1 MPWYNTTKEKNKKQ
15 LDKKAKTQ
23 SEIIL
28 EWFQK
33 NPKEAATPFEVQDA
47 CKLTCP
53 ITSVRRALSDLTAD
67 GLLVKTNEKIVE
79 RFGISNYRWTLN
91 N

>member
-23 SEIIL
+23 AETIL

-33 NPKEAATPFEVQDA
+33 NPKEAATPLEVQEA
-47 CKLTCP
+47 CNPKWLT
-53 ITSVRRALSDLTAD
+53 TSVRRAMTDLTAE
-67 GLLVKTNEKIVE
+67 GKLVKTDEKVVE
-79 RFGISNYRWTLN
+79 RYGKSNYRWTLN

>member
-1 MPWYNTTKEKNKKQ
+1 MVWYNTTKEKNKKQ

-28 EWFQK
+28 EWFKK
-33 NPKEAATPFEVQDA
+33 NPKEAATPFEVLDA

-67 GLLVKTNEKIVE
+67 GSLMKTNEKVKE
-79 RFGISNYRWTLN
+79 RFGMSNYRWTLN